1 MFHLLP
7 PLIFYIILFS
17 FTTATKYQPWK
28 YGNFVKKH
36 IYSSDDI
43 DDLNFLKKTR
53 KTKRRKKHRYNRLDL
68 NEHFEMCRVTNGF
81 QNRYHMS
88 EQAYKKLVRILNIQV
103 DEGKSKA
110 STNGNEPISSE
121 MIVAIGL
128 RFLGGEKPKS
138 LADIFGTSTS
148 SINRVIDEFLNAVDI
163 STHRDLSTD
172 LLPKTEEDRMRIAE
186 EWNERSDSLCS
197 FFGCLSAIDGW
208 LCTTECPS
216 DIPNPPD
223 YCSGH

>member
-17 FTTATKYQPWK
+17 FTTATKYKPWK

-53 KTKRRKKHRYNRLDL
+53 KTRRREKHRYKRIDL
-68 NEHFEMCRVTNGF
+68 EEHFEMCRITNGF

-88 EQAYKKLVRILNIQV
+88 EQAYKKLVRILNIKV
-103 DEGKSKA
+103 DNVKSKA
-110 STNGNEPISSE
+110 STDGNTPISPE

-128 RFLGGEKPKS
+128 RFLAAK
-138 LADIFGTSTS
+138 
-148 SINRVIDEFLNAVDI
+148 NQN
-163 STHRDLSTD
+163 H
-172 LLPKTEEDRMRIAE
+172 
-186 EWNERSDSLCS
+186 
-197 FFGCLSAIDGW
+197 
-208 LCTTECPS
+208 
-216 DIPNPPD
+216 
-223 YCSGH
+223 